1 MKKLYDEASV
11 RDIAEAI
18 REKNG
23 STAGYKIAQMGDAVR
38 AIAGTETLEWHQCP
52 EAVRRYLDAVSYDP
66 TDYGSSQIDSYADG
80 SVLAKPIAGTL
91 GGAAHCNEVPYI
103 LTPYLNGAVKPLDRL
118 RWISSPERNIRDL
131 GGWACDG
138 GTIKYG
144 KLFRG
149 GEVYAAD
156 AELIKT
162 LHDEI
167 GIRAELELQGTDA
180 GEDYSVIGTDVDFC
194 CPTEGGAYWAYYTLK
209 NEGSMREAFRF
220 ILDSVRRDRPLY
232 FHCSAGADRTGTI
245 ACLIEALLGVSQ
257 SDIDKDYELT
267 SFNGSDYLRKRCGR
281 EYAAGQWEYGYKN
294 LITAINALSGNS
306 FRDKVVGYMASLG
319 FTAEEIN
326 DFRASMIDGT
336 PETLSPSLRLCSVT
350 YSLANAASDNAAD
363 SLTQYQPY
371 AARISA
377 ANGYVISAVSVRM
390 GGEEVTGSAWSGV
403 VTNLRRRAAAQL
415 TNCIS
420 DNDAKTVIDGQSY
433 AARIRADKGY
443 TLDGATVTIKMGG
456 VNVPEYYSN
465 GAIVIPKVVGDLEI
479 TVAAVASAPTY
490 NNLFKPNEALVGQ
503 RITSPGS
510 LEAKASITTSNAIA
524 YGNTERTV
532 RIKGIGQPA
541 ANTSFRVSELNVAD
555 NWTAVILMTNAA
567 NYSYNATN
575 GVVSFTLPRN
585 DDNPYK
591 AFRVCFPNVADLN
604 EVVITLDEVI
614 E

>member
-52 EAVRRYLDAVSYDP
+52 EAVRRYLDTVSYDP

-91 GGAAHCNEVPYI
+91 GGVAHCNEVPYI
-103 LTPYLNGAVKPLDRL
+103 LTPYLKGAVKPLDRL
-118 RWISSPERNIRDL
+118 RWINSPERNIRDL

-156 AELIKT
+156 TELIKT

-209 NEGSMREAFRF
+209 NEASMREAFRF

-257 SDIDKDYELT
+257 SNIDKDYELT

-294 LITAINALSGNS
+294 LITAITALEGGSL
-306 FRDKVVGYMASLG
+306 RDKAVNYLARLG
-319 FTAEEIN
+319 FTAAELNE
-326 DFRASMIDGT
+326 FRAGMIDGT
-336 PETLSPSLRLCSVT
+336 PPEIALNVATYNVATSLSNVSTNNPQTSVM
-350 YSLANAASDNAAD
+350 
-363 SLTQYQPY
+363 QYQPY
-371 AARISA
+371 RATIKAQD
-377 ANGYVISAVSVRM
+377 GFVINDVKIKM
-390 GGEEVTGSAWSGV
+390 GGSDITGTVFNG
-403 VTNLRRRAAAQL
+403 
-415 TNCIS
+415 
-420 DNDAKTVIDGQSY
+420 AKTVLQRAVVNNLLHCTINNVLKAVVDGQSY
-433 AARIRADKGY
+433 GAQLTPAGSY

-465 GAIVIPKVVGDLEI
+465 GSIVIPKVTGDIEI

-503 RITSPGS
+503 RITSAGP
-510 LEAKASITTSNAIA
+510 LEANASITTSNAIA
-524 YGNTERTV
+524 YDNTVRTV
-532 RIKGIGQPA
+532 RIKGIGQPVT
-541 ANTSFRVSELNVAD
+541 NTSFRVSELNVED

-567 NYSYNATN
+567 NYSYNAAN
-575 GVVSFTLPRN
+575 GVVSFTLPRS
-585 DDNPYK
+585 DNNQYK

-604 EVVITLDEVI
+604 KVVITLDEVI

>member
-52 EAVRRYLDAVSYDP
+52 EAVRRYLDTVSYDP

-80 SVLAKPIAGTL
+80 SVLANPIAGTL
-91 GGAAHCNEVPYI
+91 GGVAHCNEVPYI
-103 LTPYLNGAVKPLDRL
+103 LTPYLKGAVKPLDRL

-156 AELIKT
+156 TELIKT

-167 GIRAELELQGTDA
+167 GIRAELELQGTDVN
-180 GEDYSVIGTDVDFC
+180 EDYSVIGADVDFC

-209 NEGSMREAFRF
+209 NEASMREAFRF

-294 LITAINALSGNS
+294 LITAITALEGGSL
-306 FRDKVVGYMASLG
+306 RDKAVNYLARLG
-319 FTAEEIN
+319 FTAAELNE
-326 DFRASMIDGT
+326 FRAGMIDGT

-390 GGEEVTGSAWSGV
+390 GGEEITGSAWTGA

-415 TNCIS
+415 TNCSS
-420 DNDAKTVIDGQSY
+420 DNDAKAVIDGQSY

-443 TLDGATVTIKMGG
+443 TLDGAQISITMGGTDVSKYYSEGAIAIPRVTGDLVITVTA
-456 VNVPEYYSN
+456 VP
-465 GAIVIPKVVGDLEI
+465 
-479 TVAAVASAPTY
+479 TAPAYT
-490 NNLFKPNEALVGQ
+490 NLFKPAEVQRGQ
-503 RITSPGS
+503 RITSGAT
-510 LEAKASITTSNAIA
+510 LEASAVQNVSNDIEL
-524 YGNTERTV
+524 GGTGVTV
-532 RIKGIGQPA
+532 RIKGSK
-541 ANTSFRVSELNVAD
+541 ANTDAGSCRVCYFNGST
-555 NWTAVILMTNAA
+555 WTGAVYFKNLPG
-567 NYSYNATN
+567 YSYDSVTDTI
-575 GVVSFTLPRN
+575 SFTSS
-585 DDNPYK
+585 DNALYTK
-591 AFRVCFPNVADLN
+591 MRFAFPSSAALDGI
-604 EVVITLDEVI
+604 VVTINEVI

>member
-52 EAVRRYLDAVSYDP
+52 ETVRRYLDTVSYDP

-91 GGAAHCNEVPYI
+91 GNVAHYNEVPNVE
-103 LTPYLNGAVKPLDRL
+103 TPYLNGTVKPLDRL
-118 RWISSPERNIRDL
+118 RWINSPERNIRDL

-149 GEVYAAD
+149 GEVYATD
-156 AELIKT
+156 TELIKT
-162 LHDEI
+162 LHDEL
-167 GIRAELELQGTDA
+167 GIRAELELQGTDV

-209 NEGSMREAFRF
+209 NEASMREAFRF

-294 LITAINALSGNS
+294 LITAITALVGNS

-319 FTAEEIN
+319 FTAQEIN
-326 DFRASMIDGT
+326 DFRTSMIDGT
-336 PETLSPSLRLCSVT
+336 PSEIALNVATYNVATSLSNVSTNNPQTSIM
-350 YSLANAASDNAAD
+350 
-363 SLTQYQPY
+363 QYQPY
-371 AARISA
+371 SA
-377 ANGYVISAVSVRM
+377 TIKVQDGFVINDVKIKM
-390 GGEEVTGSAWSGV
+390 GGRDITGEAFNG
-403 VTNLRRRAAAQL
+403 
-415 TNCIS
+415 
-420 DNDAKTVIDGQSY
+420 AKTVLQRAVVKNLSYCTTNNALKAVVEGQSY
-433 AARIRADKGY
+433 GARLIPVRNY

-456 VNVPEYYSN
+456 VNVPEYYSK
-465 GAIVIPKVVGDLEI
+465 GAIVIPKVTGDLEI
-479 TVAAVASAPTY
+479 TVVAVQSVPNYT
-490 NNLFKPNEALVGQ
+490 NRFKPAEVQHGQ
-503 RITSPGS
+503 RITSSGA
-510 LEAKASITTSNAIA
+510 LEASSAYNVSNDIELGGAGI
-524 YGNTERTV
+524 TV
-532 RIKGIGQPA
+532 RIKGSK
-541 ANTSFRVSELNVAD
+541 ANTDAGSCRVCYFNGST
-555 NWTAVILMTNAA
+555 WTAAA
-567 NYSYNATN
+567 YFKNLPDYSYDSVTDTI
-575 GVVSFTLPRN
+575 SFTSSANAEHTKMR
-585 DDNPYK
+585 
-591 AFRVCFPNVADLN
+591 FSFPSSAALDSI
-604 EVVITLDEVI
+604 VVTVSEVI